1 MSELS
6 RSEKLAAA
14 QLKLTKFRASKGG
27 RQPGAEHSHKTV
39 DPQSTAAAY
48 FTSPPNARLLE
59 NRSTLDSF
67 DFGPM
72 DSEAPQAVVS
82 SNGVNNPPEAKPG
95 SLADYFRAKQ
105 SSTLT
110 FSSHDACLF
119 LAGSEV
125 EYTSTVNA
133 MTTPSSDEAHRA
145 QYTVS
150 SIDSGKEFS
159 STPFHSATSL
169 GHALPQSSSK
179 QLGVVD
185 PNADELGPA
194 SSNSTVNNDLNSNKA
209 VYGEFVEPI
218 GSVPTATTEKILQ
231 LSQQL
236 NGILQTS
243 EQLTT
248 SFTSSIGGFSSP
260 YQLGETEQY
269 CASQPDV
276 SPDTNGF
283 NTGPH
288 SPYPGALD
296 QHISKRSNTP
306 TSTHSATAGSSY
318 VRELEDRNVELAALL
333 EKRDRAHER
342 ALAKLSALQEQY
354 AKATAQAATDRQ
366 NLEQSA
372 SRDLA
377 RSQEQIRAH
386 AQTIG
391 VLVAEKT
398 ELQTKVSH
406 LERLANDRSHE
417 IEVIDDRLQTYRKQ
431 SIDLERSLVTLK
443 SDLEK
448 ASQESADLSS
458 QLERYKSDVRR
469 ERISRENIEAEL
481 QEAYSRLNN
490 REHEVKQLELNVTE
504 LRRQLELVQ
513 VYANQLAVTGDPEHM
528 KSAMAD
534 GLEVAHFSSR
544 EEWLTE
550 RANLIQRIEEL
561 ENTALQ
567 ASKDSGRLESQ
578 YKAFVAQVEQ
588 QAGDLRSQLSDANAS
603 KQQLQLCLDEAR
615 RALRAK
621 DDELIDCRSKLEIV
635 HHQST
640 SPDSTRNVHMED
652 ETQTSTGVATM
663 DSTRLRELEELT
675 ALQQHDLQR
684 LTEETVSLKSRLL
697 DAESVI
703 HEKDVLLA
711 DRDSVL
717 ATATS
722 ERTALSRAVEQN
734 RTLKQQLTELQDAF
748 VSMSNQNMQLTNDL
762 QREQHALR
770 ESGTIQ
776 HDYRGQL
783 ERLQEHCARRE
794 SEYNALSEAFEALS
808 RELDRAREH
817 GECDHATHTTLHV
830 EARQQQQQQSDS
842 PATENNDELVG
853 KLMKELENS
862 HATLAALE
870 TRLELFETVLHRIT
884 VSFEWLQEQAVNQ
897 DNGDVSRTALAWKN
911 GKDIREL
918 HEDALELVTSWD
930 RLAQS
935 LLTQKNRE
943 VAVQAEQNRQ
953 HQATLQQLP
962 SVEQWN
968 NLQLAHNQLESK
980 FVDCMDKLSRATE
993 DRAKLES
1000 VVTQLEMEAATV
1012 GEYVTLFAHRR
1023 AAAARRAQAR
1033 EHLLGR
1039 LVKDRMRLRSRL
1051 QHMKELVPQTAGEGS
1066 DAGESADAEAHKD
1079 DELRQTNFLSEFQS
1093 LLEEVNNTTDETDA
1107 EAGLSLL
1114 CDEDAE
1120 EQSSKNQAPRDQS
1133 PDRLIRS
1140 NQTLEQLRQQVL
1152 QHDCPHCQCCVGV
1165 LLEV

>member
-27 RQPGAEHSHKTV
+27 RQPSTENSHKTV

-48 FTSPPNARLLE
+48 FTSLPNAHVSA
-59 NRSTLDSF
+59 NRSTSDPF
-67 DFGPM
+67 HFGSVE
-72 DSEAPQAVVS
+72 SEAPPTMVS
-82 SNGVNNPPEAKPG
+82 SNGVNDPPEAKPS
-95 SLADYFRAKQ
+95 SLAEYFGAEQ
-105 SSTLT
+105 LSTST

-119 LAGSEV
+119 LSGSEV
-125 EYTSTVNA
+125 EYTSTVNTL
-133 MTTPSSDEAHRA
+133 TTYSSDEPHRA
-145 QYTVS
+145 QYTGS
-150 SIDSGKEFS
+150 SSDSGKEFP

-169 GHALPQSSSK
+169 GYAVQQSSSK
-179 QLGVVD
+179 QLGVTD
-185 PNADELGPA
+185 PTTDELGPA
-194 SSNSTVNNDLNSNKA
+194 SSNSAVDGDLNINKA

-276 SPDTNGF
+276 SPYTNGF

-288 SPYPGALD
+288 SPYSGALD

-333 EKRDRAHER
+333 EKRGRAHER
-342 ALAKLSALQEQY
+342 ALTKLSALQEQY
-354 AKATAQAATDRQ
+354 AKATAQAAADRQ

-406 LERLANDRSHE
+406 LERLANERSHE

-490 REHEVKQLELNVTE
+490 REHQVKQLELNVTE

-513 VYANQLAVTGDPEHM
+513 VYANQLAVTGDLEHV
-528 KSAMAD
+528 KSELAD

-550 RANLIQRIEEL
+550 RANLIQRVEEL

-578 YKAFVAQVEQ
+578 YKTFVAQVEQ
-588 QAGDLRSQLSDANAS
+588 QAADLRSQLSDANAS

-615 RALRAK
+615 RALREK
-621 DDELIDCRSKLEIV
+621 QDELIECRSKLEIV

-640 SPDSTRNVHMED
+640 GPDATRNVHKED

-663 DSTRLRELEELT
+663 ESTRLRELEDLT

-684 LTEETVSLKSRLL
+684 LTEETISLKSKLL

-748 VSMSNQNMQLTNDL
+748 VSMSNQNMQLTSDL

-817 GECDHATHTTLHV
+817 GECDHATHTTTHV
-830 EARQQQQQQSDS
+830 EALQQQQQSDS
-842 PATENNDELVG
+842 PATENNDGLVG

-862 HATLAALE
+862 HATITALE
-870 TRLELFETVLHRIT
+870 TRLELFESVLHRIT
-884 VSFEWLQEQAVNQ
+884 VSFDWLQEQAANQ
-897 DNGDVSRTALAWKN
+897 DNGDVSRTALTRKN

-918 HEDALELVTSWD
+918 HENVLELVSSWD

-935 LLTQKNRE
+935 LITQKSRE

-968 NLQLAHNQLESK
+968 QLQLAHNQLETK

-993 DRAKLES
+993 DHAKLES

-1051 QHMKELVPQTAGEGS
+1051 QHMKDMVPQTAGEKS
-1066 DAGESADAEAHKD
+1066 DAGESADAEAHKAREIGTV
-1079 DELRQTNFLSEFQS
+1079 DEVSTCFDINRTCEDFHFSSLMWVLPERLQIFRKMDLSS
-1093 LLEEVNNTTDETDA
+1093 ASCSVA
-1107 EAGLSLL
+1107 SY
-1114 CDEDAE
+1114 
-1120 EQSSKNQAPRDQS
+1120 
-1133 PDRLIRS
+1133 RLGARIS
-1140 NQTLEQLRQQVL
+1140 Y
-1152 QHDCPHCQCCVGV
+1152 
-1165 LLEV
+1165 